1 MKKKIAAMTLAVC
14 MVFSSAAALPFN
26 VFDNSAGIT
35 ASAYDY
41 YEAGGYKYR
50 ILADGTV
57 EIAYFQSD
65 ATYSSITVPAKI
77 GGRTVTVIGDYAF
90 SKKKIS
96 TITIPEGVKSI
107 ESCAFGDSAVKTIN
121 IPSTVTNIKN
131 NAFVR
136 SHDLMNINVSSANKT
151 YATVN
156 GALLNK
162 AKTVLYNVPNARAV
176 STYSVPSGVQRIAQ
190 YAIWECQKLK
200 TVTLPDSVKTLDD
213 YAIYNCPALETVNFG
228 AGFETGRGI
237 GDSYTYVAI
246 KECDK
251 LSAFNFSS
259 ANKKFSSV
267 DGVVY
272 NKNKTEL
279 LKFPL
284 NKSKLTIPSTVTK
297 IKEYAVGYTK
307 SLASVYIP
315 NNVKTIEKYAFAYG
329 EKLSS
334 VIFTNGLTELGT
346 EAFRDCNS
354 LTSISLP
361 KGLKTMYSEQF
372 FSCSNLSSVNLS
384 STIDSLYDLD
394 FKYTKVKD
402 IYIPSSVKLSNSN
415 DIFNGDCVIYGQ
427 KNSPAQEHAQK
438 YGYTFK
444 EISQP
449 VTRFAGAGRYD
460 TAKTISAEGGIK
472 SSSKTV
478 VLAYGLNYA
487 DALAGVPLAASLNAP
502 ILLTNK
508 DAMPE
513 ETLGEI
519 KRLGAKNAII
529 LGGEGVVAPN
539 VVNVLKKNNIT
550 VERIAGT
557 SRFGTAAKVA
567 QKLNSEPTEI
577 FFVYG
582 LNYADALS
590 VSTVAA
596 AKKAPIIYLNK
607 SGEIDAETASYLKSV
622 KGKVNKAYV
631 IGGTGVISDSML
643 TAAGKALGLK
653 PGSTIERVCGANRY
667 STCVEINKRF
677 ANVLTGKSLCIA
689 TGKNF
694 PDALAGGVLAAINKA
709 PLFLADTS
717 LSADQKTY
725 LKTKKASKFYVF
737 GGTSAVPNS
746 LVYSIG
752 AASK

>member
-14 MVFSSAAALPFN
+14 MVFGSAAALPYN
-26 VFDNSAGIT
+26 VFDNSSGIT

-107 ESCAFGDSAVKTIN
+107 GICAFEESAVKTIN

-176 STYSVPSGVQRIAQ
+176 STYTVPSGVQRIGE

-228 AGFETGRGI
+228 AGFEKGRGI

-246 KECDK
+246 KECGNLK
-251 LSAFNFSS
+251 AFNISS

-284 NKSKLTIPSTVTK
+284 NKSTLTIPSTVTK

-307 SLASVYIP
+307 SLTRVYIP

-334 VIFTNGLTELGT
+334 VIFTNGLTELGM

-354 LTSISLP
+354 LTGISLP
-361 KGLKTMYSEQF
+361 KGLKTMYGEQF
-372 FSCSNLSSVNLS
+372 FSCNKLSGVNLS
-384 STIDSLYDLD
+384 STIDSLYGLD
-394 FKYTKVKD
+394 FKYTSVKD
-402 IYIPSSVKLSNSN
+402 IYIPSSVKLVNSN

-427 KNSPAQEHAQK
+427 KNSPAQEHAQR

-460 TAKTISAEGGIK
+460 TAKTISAEGIT

-478 VLAYGLNYA
+478 VLAYGMNYA
-487 DALAGVPLAASLNAP
+487 DALAGVPLATDLKAP

-508 DAMPE
+508 DALPE

-519 KRLGAKNAII
+519 KRLGATKVII
-529 LGGEGVVAPN
+529 LGGEGAVSDKVA
-539 VVNVLKKNNIT
+539 NVLRNNKIT
-550 VERIAGT
+550 VERIAGN
-557 SRFGTAAKVA
+557 SRYGTATKIAK
-567 QKLNSEPTEI
+567 KLNSEPTEI

-582 LNYADALS
+582 LGYADALS
-590 VSTVAA
+590 VSTAAA
-596 AKKAPIIYLNK
+596 AKKAPIIYLSK
-607 SGEIDAETASYLKSV
+607 SGELDAETASYLKSV
-622 KGKVNKAYV
+622 KGKVKKAYV
-631 IGGTGVISDSML
+631 IGGIGVISDNML
-643 TAAGKALGLK
+643 KKAGDALGLS
-653 PGSTIERVCGANRY
+653 GTAVERVFGANRY

-677 ANVLTGKSLCIA
+677 AGNLTGKSLCIA

-694 PDALAGGVLAAINKA
+694 PDALAGGVLAAMNKA
-709 PLFLADTS
+709 PLFLADTV
-717 LSADQKTY
+717 LSAEQKTY
-725 LKTKKASKFYVF
+725 LNTKKATNFYVF
-737 GGTSAVPNS
+737 GGTGAVPNS